1 MAAACSLPPPIAPS
15 YPPLPLCPQRFKMS
29 VLRSD
34 AEVRRSHFIEVQAL
48 YSCGRQS
55 WVRDWVE
62 LWLESEPR

>member
-1 MAAACSLPPPIAPS
+1 
-15 YPPLPLCPQRFKMS
+15 MS